1 MCVSLSTNSPLSSN
15 FSVHPLLHACVPVYS
30 LLWLSL
36 FVPLLGTHLCA
47 PVSLC
52 LSLLFFFFTVVT
64 VCPFLCVCF
73 SDYRLIRVDSSV
85 CLTPL
90 SVNPLS
96 LSLTLRLSTLCP
108 GQFLRL
114 QFYSCP
120 PLCVSPHHPLHP
132 LYDCQSSPTVIPS
145 GIACWQSAGLVIERL
160 RVRIPAGA
168 AAEFSS
174 PS

>member
-1 MCVSLSTNSPLSSN
+1 MSLSLPIPLSAVISLFTPSFMLVSLSILSSGCHCLCPSSVPI
-15 FSVHPLLHACVPVYS
+15 SVH
-30 LLWLSL
+30 LSL
-36 FVPLLGTHLCA
+36 SACHYF
-47 PVSLC
+47 
-52 LSLLFFFFTVVT
+52 FFFFTVVT

-160 RVRIPAGA
+160 RVRIPAGT